1 MIHTPTRDGLASV
14 EGAFVLLP
22 VEEVTSKVYP
32 LSGDLG
38 LSTDRDH
45 NTGRGV

>member
-1 MIHTPTRDGLASV
+1 MIHTRRAMAWRRY

-22 VEEVTSKVYP
+22 VDEVTSKVYP

>member
-1 MIHTPTRDGLASV
+1 
-14 EGAFVLLP
+14 LP
-22 VEEVTSKVYP
+22 VNEVTSKVYP
-32 LSGDLG
+32 LSGGLG